1 VQFYRDRLGLDYSGT
16 NSGGQEMFAVG
27 GGAALALMSDPDAAP
42 TPILEA
48 ALGQDRRAR
57 IHRLVRF
64 TSFNL
69 NVAWPTRRSC
79 DAQRCGGGGGPGG
92 AGW

>member
-1 VQFYRDRLGLDYSGT
+1 VQFYRDRLGLDYLGT
-16 NSGGQEMFAVG
+16 NSDGQEMFAVG

-48 ALGQDRRAR
+48 AFRQDRRAR
-57 IHRLVRF
+57 IHRLVGF

-69 NVAWPTRRSC
+69 DVA
-79 DAQRCGGGGGPGG
+79 
-92 AGW
+92 